1 MTKVIMMIDYEDF
14 IKSKEIESI
23 NGGIIF
29 DESELNKNLMPFQ
42 RDIVAW
48 ALRKGRAAI
57 FSDCGT
63 GKTLMQISFA
73 DVICKHTGGKALIL
87 CPLSVAEQTKKEG
100 AKFGIH
106 TRICR
111 DQEDVDIGINI
122 ANYEILNHFDA
133 SEFNCVVLDESSI
146 LKSFTS
152 STRNELIEVFARTP
166 YKLCCSAT
174 PAPNDFS
181 ELGNTVEFLGIMSR
195 SDMLATY
202 FIHDGSDTSKWRLK
216 GYGVTKFWEFV
227 AHWAVCVRNP
237 SDLGYSNDGFI
248 LPDLNIIE
256 HVVASPPTD
265 GYLVPMRAETLSER
279 RTARKQSMDFR
290 VDKAK
295 QIVMSDSDQWLVW
308 CDYNVE
314 SSALHSKI
322 TDSTEVVGSD
332 SPSFKAES
340 AIRFANGDI
349 RVIVSK
355 PSIYGFGM
363 NFQNCH
369 HMIFCGI
376 SDSYEQ
382 FYQAVRRCWR
392 YGQREPVDVHIIISE
407 AELNVLDNIKRK
419 QADMD
424 TMQNKMVAL
433 MRDVTMSEIK
443 RTTRI
448 TTDYKPNERME
459 LPTWIV

>member
-1 MTKVIMMIDYEDF
+1 MARTYKEF

-23 NGGIIF
+23 NEGITF
-29 DESELNKNLMPFQ
+29 NKSELNKNLLPFQ

-48 ALRKGRAAI
+48 ALNKGRAAI

-63 GKTLMQISFA
+63 GKTIMQLSYA
-73 DVICKHTGGKALIL
+73 DMICKHTNGKALVL

-100 AKFGIH
+100 IKFGIES
-106 TRICR
+106 RICR
-111 DQEDVDIGINI
+111 DQSDVSTGINI
-122 ANYEILNHFDA
+122 TNYEILNHFDA
-133 SEFNCVVLDESSI
+133 TAFNCVVLDESSI

-152 STRNELIEVFARTP
+152 ATRNELIDVFQRTP

-195 SDMLATY
+195 SEMLATY

-216 GYGVTKFWEFV
+216 GYGESKFWEFV

-237 SDLGYSNDGFI
+237 SDLGYSNDDFE
-248 LPDLNIIE
+248 LPALNIIE
-256 HVVASPPTD
+256 HIVESKPTE

-279 RTARKQSMDFR
+279 RNARKQSMDER
-290 VDKAK
+290 VRKSK
-295 QIVMSDSDQWLVW
+295 QLVSGNAEQWIVW
-308 CDYNVE
+308 CDFNAE
-314 SSALHSKI
+314 SSALHNAISGSI
-322 TDSTEVVGSD
+322 EVVGSD
-332 SPSFKAES
+332 APTFKAES
-340 AIRFANGDI
+340 AIGFANGDI

-369 HMIFCGI
+369 QMIFCGI

-392 YGQREPVDVHIIISE
+392 YGQNEPVNVHIIISE
-407 AELNVLDNIKRK
+407 AELNILDNIKRK
-419 QADMD
+419 QTDMD
-424 TMQNKMVAL
+424 KMQNKMVSL

-443 RTTRI
+443 HTTRI
-448 TTDYKPNERME
+448 TTDYEPKKKME
-459 LPTWIV
+459 VPAWIA